1 MLHNSRRRC
10 AKVQIPDEELDRY
23 DATVIGTRLIALAN
37 TLTRKIDQL
46 AIAAIEA
53 ALTKYSIAG
62 VPGHHWGELVT
73 VGLFDS
79 ITPNAERPVA
89 NISNIA
95 LFARVDD
102 LDIKPPDTLVQY
114 PQQSCRSATAP
125 SSPPCWPRWVSR
137 RYAPACRS
145 RTGTGYVVSSGSAGV
160 LGFERPLT
168 TEVIS
173 KRELRAQ
180 WVQTDTHTAEH
191 PVPEG
196 RGCLC

>member
-102 LDIKPPDTLVQY
+102 LDIKPTRHTGAVPAAELQIGYGAELTAVLAAVGIEEVRTSVQVTNGHRLRRIVRLG
-114 PQQSCRSATAP
+114 RS
-125 SSPPCWPRWVSR
+125 
-137 RYAPACRS
+137 
-145 RTGTGYVVSSGSAGV
+145 
-160 LGFERPLT
+160 LG
-168 TEVIS
+168 I
-173 KRELRAQ
+173 
-180 WVQTDTHTAEH
+180 
-191 PVPEG
+191 
-196 RGCLC
+196 